1 MEKAD
6 KTTDAFGHFNKDC
19 DDRIDKE
26 NTIIDQGRDLSIQ
39 DGVKMNDATKTE
51 GGSVNIGEQ
60 NIVQDGLTFM
70 QELLT
75 SDFNNIEDQAWNHEE
90 VED

>member
-1 MEKAD
+1 
-6 KTTDAFGHFNKDC
+6 
-19 DDRIDKE
+19 
-26 NTIIDQGRDLSIQ
+26 
-39 DGVKMNDATKTE
+39 MNDATKTE

-75 SDFNNIEDQAWNHEE
+75 SDFNNNEDQAWNH
-90 VED
+90 